1 MKRFKVRIEIAVFI
15 AVLLLTA
22 LVCPAFAQ
30 FGGFEASQFEEPQ
43 NAADLTEMRQQI
55 EDVTIPY
62 QERLAV
68 ANKVKEITGR
78 LPWTPMTSKEWNQRL
93 YEQKATVK
101 RYQAAFPKLR
111 CSETRYFLFASDVPP
126 QMYREIQ
133 ALLDRMYGVL
143 CDKFNVPFVDPQQEQ
158 EGAPAVEK
166 RNASKSKPV
175 RKNIWQAKCV
185 VVVFMDESDYNQ
197 FETRFFNQKVSSGT
211 KGLCHQ
217 MLDGTVTITC
227 KFNKDKFNMYSS
239 LVHETTHGFS
249 FMRRVAYPLPLWLN
263 EGVSDWTARTLVPQ
277 ATTCPAKQ
285 KQAVA
290 AMQKT
295 HSLGGMFQATDHLD
309 PWQYG
314 AAAMTVNLLLKR
326 NPGAFVNLI
335 DDVKDGADVEQ
346 TLIKYYN
353 LDFAALANLLGRACG
368 IPGVKP

>member
-1 MKRFKVRIEIAVFI
+1 MKRLTIQIETAVFI
-15 AVLLLTA
+15 VVLLLTA
-22 LVCPAFAQ
+22 VACPAFAQ
-30 FGGFEASQFEEPQ
+30 FGGIEEPQ

-55 EDVTIPY
+55 EDLSIPY
-62 QERLAV
+62 DQRLAV
-68 ANKVKEITGR
+68 ALKVREITGR

-111 CSETRYFLFASDVPP
+111 CVETRYFLFASDVPP

-133 ALLDRMYGVL
+133 ALLDRMYDVL
-143 CDKFNVPFVDPQQEQ
+143 CDKFNVPFVDPKDEQ
-158 EGAPAVEK
+158 EGASAVEK

-185 VVVFMDESDYNQ
+185 VVVFMNESDYNQ
-197 FETRFFNQKVSSGT
+197 FEMRFFNQKPSAGT

-249 FMRRVAYPLPLWLN
+249 FMHRVAYPLPLWLN

-295 HSLGGMFQATDHLD
+295 RSLGGMFHTTDHLD

-346 TLIKYYN
+346 TLLKYYN
-353 LDFAALANLLGRACG
+353 LDYAALANQLGRACG
-368 IPGVKP
+368 IAGVKP

>member
-1 MKRFKVRIEIAVFI
+1 MKRFTIRIKIAVYI
-15 AVLLLTA
+15 VVLLLTSI
-22 LVCPAFAQ
+22 VCSVFAQ
-30 FGGFEASQFEEPQ
+30 FDDVANVQDDAS
-43 NAADLTEMRQQI
+43 LTEMRQQI
-55 EDVTIPY
+55 EDLSIPY
-62 QERLAV
+62 EQRLAV
-68 ANKVKEITGR
+68 ALKVREITGR
-78 LPWTPMTSKEWNQRL
+78 LPWTPMTSKEWNKRL
-93 YEQKATVK
+93 YDQKATVK
-101 RYQAAFPKLR
+101 QYQAAFPKLR
-111 CSETRYFLFASDVPP
+111 CCETRYFLFASDASP

-143 CDKFNVPFVDPQQEQ
+143 CDKFNVPFVDPDEEQ
-158 EGAPAVEK
+158 AGASNREK

-185 VVVFMDESDYNQ
+185 VVVFMNESDYNQ
-197 FETRFFNQKVSSGT
+197 FETRFFNQKPSAGT
-211 KGLCHQ
+211 RGLCHQ
-217 MLDGTVTITC
+217 MMDGNVTISC
-227 KFNKDKFNMYSS
+227 RFAGDKFNLYSS

-249 FMRRVAYPLPLWLN
+249 FMHRIAYPLPLWLN

-295 HSLGGMFQATDHLD
+295 HSLGGMFHATDHLD

-326 NPGAFVNLI
+326 NPGAFVHLI
-335 DDVKDGADVEQ
+335 DDVKDGTDVEQ

-353 LDFAALANLLGRACG
+353 LDYAALANLLGRACG
-368 IPGVKP
+368 VPGVKP